1 MKKNNNI
8 EPVIIKDYYKN
19 HKRSKTR
26 DINKLKIVYSIIAII
41 IIFIIAIYAVLKF
54 VSNPT
59 DTYIVTRGELS
70 KNEPVIGYIVR
81 EETEVQGKN
90 YKNGMIKIK
99 DDGEK
104 TAKDESI
111 FRYYSSGEE
120 ELKKK
125 ITDLDLQ
132 IQKLM
137 ENESTIFT
145 GDIKLLESQIDS
157 TIDSYYDV
165 TSTQKIVEY
174 KKKLSSY
181 INKKAQIS
189 GEQSPAGSELKKLID
204 ERNTYEKE
212 LADNSE
218 YVKAPSSGIV
228 SYRVDGLESVLT
240 TDDFNKFNKE
250 FLENL
255 KLKTNQI
262 IASSEEKGKIINGYM
277 CYIIFNSD
285 SDEAKNV
292 KNGDRIQIRLQN
304 ASTTTRAT
312 VTNIITESDDSKTI
326 TLQIEKNVED
336 LINYRKISFDIVWW
350 SEEGFKI
357 PNSSLVEEK
366 DHYYVVRNRNGYYN
380 KMLVKILKQN
390 DEFSIVKAYS
400 NDELKQ
406 MNFTTTEIYNM
417 KNISLY
423 DEIVLNPTEEEVLQ

>member
-1 MKKNNNI
+1 MKEQDKTIKEKETEKINDKKTNKKK
-8 EPVIIKDYYKN
+8 II
-19 HKRSKTR
+19 
-26 DINKLKIVYSIIAII
+26 L
-41 IIFIIAIYAVLKF
+41 
-54 VSNPT
+54 
-59 DTYIVTRGELS
+59 YIVGLAIVIYLLYTIYLLI
-70 KNEPVIGYIVR
+70 KEPTNIVTVEEGKLYQEETDIGYVIRDEKVVKG
-81 EETEVQGKN
+81 EN
-90 YKNGMIKIK
+90 YKNGMEQIIAE
-99 DDGEK
+99 GER
-104 TAKDESI
+104 ASNNENI
-111 FRYYSSGEE
+111 FRYYSANEE
-120 ELKKK
+120 SLKQKISELDAK
-125 ITDLDLQ
+125 IQEVMLNDKSLLTA
-132 IQKLM
+132 
-137 ENESTIFT
+137 
-145 GDIKLLESQIDS
+145 DIKLLENQIDEKLEDIS
-157 TIDSYYDV
+157 KITDV
-165 TSTQKIVEY
+165 TKLTEY
-174 KKKLSSY
+174 KKEIDNL
-181 INKKAQIS
+181 IAKKAKMAGESSPKGSYLRQLIEERKNYENQLNS
-189 GEQSPAGSELKKLID
+189 GA
-204 ERNTYEKE
+204 
-212 LADNSE
+212 E
-218 YVKAPSSGIV
+218 YVKAPMSGIV

-250 FLENL
+250 LLENL

-292 KNGDRIQIRLQN
+292 KNGDIIQIRLQN

-423 DEIVLNPTEEEVLQ
+423 DEIVLNPTGEEVLQ

>member
-1 MKKNNNI
+1 M
-8 EPVIIKDYYKN
+8 
-19 HKRSKTR
+19 
-26 DINKLKIVYSIIAII
+26 
-41 IIFIIAIYAVLKF
+41 
-54 VSNPT
+54 
-59 DTYIVTRGELS
+59 
-70 KNEPVIGYIVR
+70 
-81 EETEVQGKN
+81 
-90 YKNGMIKIK
+90 
-99 DDGEK
+99 
-104 TAKDESI
+104 
-111 FRYYSSGEE
+111 
-120 ELKKK
+120 
-125 ITDLDLQ
+125 DLQ

-350 SEEGFKI
+350 SEDGFKI

-423 DEIVLNPTEEEVLQ
+423 DEIVINPTGEEVLQ